1 MNRLSMHIKDKTGF
15 FPVFRAGLIF
25 FAAALPIILPMYA
38 VEALSAPSAGVT
50 FDLPTAELSRERSE
64 ASAKPV
70 APRPK
75 KKKKNVAKAP
85 ESKTTAAAPTQSA
98 DQAKS
103 PGSMT
108 ASVAPVSAS
117 QNLPLQPEPIQPFRV
132 FNVPYSFVVTGKRTV
147 IKAVIYREAYDL
159 QAVNCKIRT
168 ADSGA
173 LSVVKMAKVDGS
185 RFTYSAT
192 LPEVPADA
200 ASLRYRVVAVDSSD
214 REAISQEFSTPIRF
228 SPLVPGWQF

>member
-15 FPVFRAGLIF
+15 FPVFRAWIIF
-25 FAAALPIILPMYA
+25 FAAALPLILPMYA

-108 ASVAPVSAS
+108 AS

-159 QAVNCKIRT
+159 QAVNCKIRA